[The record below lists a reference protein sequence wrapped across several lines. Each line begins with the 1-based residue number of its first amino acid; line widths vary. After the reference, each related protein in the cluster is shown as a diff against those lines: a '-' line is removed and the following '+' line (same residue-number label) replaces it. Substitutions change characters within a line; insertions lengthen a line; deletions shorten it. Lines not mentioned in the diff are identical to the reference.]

1 MCKFLNIISK
11 IDKYILFL
19 FNTYIASLGIHY
31 SPGVY
36 KAKVSI
42 NVAGV
47 KLSKNA
53 KIVVKKRA

>member
-1 MCKFLNIISK
+1 M
-11 IDKYILFL
+11 